1 MAANKQYL
9 DENGLSL
16 FWSNVKSYYSSNA
29 LNPKMVDNAHDAI
42 NANLAEAA
50 EKLDEG
56 RYVKLTGD
64 ASGKVLFDG
73 SQNVS
78 IATTID
84 ISAIEDHEI
93 LKLFGNKVNASSF
106 ESTADA
112 IEAAGNGGTITVNN
126 QDAANAMITDPMT
139 YGSGAQA
146 ALHVEGNT
154 DITVEIP
161 EGVVLDVS
169 AAGFRGFDVRDG
181 ATLELRG
188 KGTVKSSGDTPT
200 VFLGKNANLIID
212 GITLDNADGS
222 YNISTNGNN
231 SGSNVWIKSGT
242 FKGPCYFPARGTLRI
257 DGGTFTNAHGTVLYV
272 KNGSPTIITGGTFE
286 VTGLDTSKDTV
297 PGRPENAWAHNNNGI
312 YGTGSAVIIEA
323 CNYGGHG
330 NPAVSI
336 TGGTFIN
343 KTTPEMQG
351 ESWPIL
357 VIDYMG
363 NAADMSGTMLP
374 YQYAIMNEAHV
385 SSNTGIP
392 SDGWVFFG
400 DDNTPTSPIEF

>member
-9 DENGLSL
+9 DENGLAL
-16 FWSNVKSYYSSNA
+16 FWGNVKTYYSSNP
-29 LNPKMVDNAHDAI
+29 LNPKVVDNAHNAI

-50 EKLDEG
+50 EKLETS

-73 SQNVS
+73 SENVA
-78 IATTID
+78 IATKID
-84 ISAIEDHEI
+84 ITAIEEHEI
-93 LKLFGNKVNASSF
+93 LKLFGKTVTASAYDSMT
-106 ESTADA
+106 EA
-112 IEAAGNGGTITVNN
+112 IEAAGNGGTIALDSTSIASMTEN
-126 QDAANAMITDPMT
+126 PMT
-139 YGSGAQA
+139 YGSGAKA
-146 ALHVEGNT
+146 AFHIDGNK
-154 DITVEIP
+154 DVTVEIP
-161 EGVVLDVS
+161 EGAVLDVS

-181 ATLELRG
+181 ATLELKG
-188 KGTVKSSGDTPT
+188 KGTVKSSGETPT

-212 GITLDNADGS
+212 GVTLDNADGN

-257 DGGTFTNAHGTVLYV
+257 DGGTFTNAYGTALYV
-272 KNGSPTIITGGTFE
+272 KNGSPTIITGGRFE

-330 NPAVSI
+330 NPEVSI
-336 TGGTFIN
+336 TGGTFVP
-343 KTTPEMQG
+343 KTTLEMEG
-351 ESWPIL
+351 SAWPIL
-357 VIDYMG
+357 VVDYSG
-363 NAADMSGTMLP
+363 NRVNMEGTMVS
-374 YQYAIMNEAHV
+374 YRHATVASGHV
-385 SSNTGIP
+385 SSNTGEP
-392 SDGWVFFG
+392 TDGWYYFTEE
-400 DDNTPTSPIEF
+400 NTEPVTV